1 MGSHH
6 YKRRRVHAPATGTL
20 GRRAALGR
28 GAVGYLIKPFDD
40 RDLRRRP
47 AAYAH
52 DRAQLATDRP
62 LAQEQ
67 VGRALRTLHGADR
80 PNPVRR
86 ARTTPTGKLVADA
99 VRPADGP
106 VTAGAVAEGLGVS
119 RPTAQRHL
127 ADLAADGTVRV
138 ELRYGAAGR
147 PEHLYSWNG
156 AHPAPDPG

>member
-1 MGSHH
+1 
-6 YKRRRVHAPATGTL
+6 
-20 GRRAALGR
+20 
-28 GAVGYLIKPFDD
+28 
-40 RDLRRRP
+40 
-47 AAYAH
+47 
-52 DRAQLATDRP
+52 
-62 LAQEQ
+62 

-106 VTAGAVAEGLGVS
+106 VIAGAVAEGLGVS
-119 RPTAQRHL
+119 RPTAQRYL

-156 AHPAPDPG
+156 AHPAPG